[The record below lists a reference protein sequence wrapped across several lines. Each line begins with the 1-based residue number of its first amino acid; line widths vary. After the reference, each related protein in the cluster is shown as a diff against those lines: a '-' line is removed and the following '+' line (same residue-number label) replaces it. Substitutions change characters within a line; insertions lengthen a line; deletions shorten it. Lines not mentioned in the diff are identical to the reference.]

1 MSDKVREL
9 FYKAYGGEAK
19 AALRL
24 KIFSDKADE
33 EGYSQMAKLFRAIAR
48 SEEIHGERNLRK
60 LKEIKSTEE
69 NLQESFESET
79 QVAHVVYDEFIK
91 EAAEEGDQSAVLI
104 FSQARDVE
112 EIHANLYKEA
122 MNHMMEDRETCY
134 FICKVCGY
142 ISDGILPDNCPVCNA
157 GKEQFIEQ

>member
-1 MSDKVREL
+1 MSDKVREA

-24 KIFSDKADE
+24 KIFADKADE

-48 SEEIHGERNLRK
+48 SEEIHGERNLRQ

-79 QVAHVVYDEFIK
+79 QVADVIYDEFIK
-91 EAAEEGDQSAVLI
+91 EATEAGNQSAVLV

-112 EIHANLYKEA
+112 EVHAKLYKEA
-122 MNHMMEDRETCY
+122 MNHMMEERETRY

-142 ISDGILPDNCPVCNA
+142 ISDGILPDSCPVCSA
-157 GKEQFIEQ
+157 GKEQFVEQ